1 MQSAEPIRQ
10 AHPITGTDLCPD
22 CGHEWRWHASRAAVE
37 TMARY
42 GDTAVPC
49 IARGLLDICGCAEIA
64 PDPFY
69 PPDVPARA
77 LEGDPVTD
85 EEASD
90 AR

>member
-1 MQSAEPIRQ
+1 MTGQPIRQ

-42 GDTAVPC
+42 GATAVPC
-49 IARGLLDICGCAEIA
+49 IAQATPGRVFDVCGCAEVA

-69 PPDVPARA
+69 R
-77 LEGDPVTD
+77 PVAGTIV
-85 EEASD
+85 
-90 AR
+90 